1 MRVTQSML
9 TNNMLRNVSKSYEQM
24 GKYQEQL
31 STGKKIQKPSDDPVV
46 AMRGM
51 NYRSELTEIKQYQR
65 NLNEVHNWMDN
76 SDASMDKATKAL
88 QRIRE
93 LAVQG
98 SNGTYEEG
106 QRENIAKEVK
116 QLKQHLTD
124 VANTKVN
131 DKYIFNGTNTTEK
144 PVEFVDGA
152 GEVVKNPDGSEKVSA
167 STNGNEVKIEVSKGV
182 EIATNVNPTQVFKEG
197 MFDDIDKFINRL
209 EGTGSGE
216 LDDSIADIDKHINNV
231 VNERADLGARMNRVE
246 LIEDRL
252 SSQEVITSG
261 TLSENEDAELEK
273 VITELKTQE
282 SVHRAAL
289 GVGARIIQ
297 PSLMDFLR

>member
-9 TNNMLRNVSKSYEQM
+9 TNNMLRNVSKSYERM

-76 SDASMDKATKAL
+76 SDAAMDKATKAL

-144 PVEFVDGA
+144 PVNFVDGA
-152 GEVVKNPDGSEKVSA
+152 GNVIKNPDGSEKVST

-216 LDDSIADIDKHINNV
+216 LDHSIADIDKHINSV